1 MIATPPPTPVSYL
14 ESRQSAS
21 GGFAERG
28 GSPSPQLTARWLK
41 VLAGLLAV
49 FWGFLFYGL
58 IDLLAFAQGP
68 DFHASLVLSTGW
80 GVRVY
85 SA

>member
-1 MIATPPPTPVSYL
+1 
-14 ESRQSAS
+14 
-21 GGFAERG
+21 
-28 GSPSPQLTARWLK
+28 

-68 DFHASLVLSTGW
+68 DFHASLLLSTGW
-80 GVRVY
+80 GLLFLVLVAGPLVAVAVRPGRVPRPPARWP
-85 SA
+85 SPAWP